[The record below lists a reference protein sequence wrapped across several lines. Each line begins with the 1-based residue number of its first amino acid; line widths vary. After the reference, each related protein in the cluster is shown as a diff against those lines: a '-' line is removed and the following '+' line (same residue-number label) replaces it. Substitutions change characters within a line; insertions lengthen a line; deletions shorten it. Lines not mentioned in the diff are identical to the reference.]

1 MVSSKL
7 KKLLYFY
14 LIIAT
19 TGCYLV
25 NQAYEQNS
33 LMNSRSPISEVVGKG
48 EDQWLVERLRY
59 VRDVI
64 EFAKNNG
71 LNTKNAY
78 EYYVHL
84 DRDSISYLVYAA
96 QANSLESYT
105 WWFPIV
111 GEVPYLGFFDSK
123 ERDEVANDLASE
135 GYDIS
140 KGNVG
145 AFSSLGWFEDPIY
158 SSMLKRGDAS
168 LAHLLFHELTHR
180 TFWSSGST
188 RFNENLAEFIAGKL
202 TEAYLLE
209 KKEYKLLKKYQQRK
223 DDRILYKEWLSRL
236 KSSLVALYSSGAS
249 LEEMK
254 RRKEEVFDSALK
266 DLPSFSSGYENYIRR
281 REWNNA
287 AVLSSSLYSPDFSL
301 FEKSYSCISADGV
314 GEYLQML
321 RFAESEAGDS
331 FSALTYLCSHK
342 EIPR

>member
-1 MVSSKL
+1 MINSRL
-7 KKLLYFY
+7 KKLLYLY
-14 LIIAT
+14 LVSTT

-25 NQAYEQNS
+25 NQAYHQNS
-33 LMNSRSPISEVVGKG
+33 LMNSRRPIVEVVEKN
-48 EDQWLVERLRY
+48 DDNWLVGRLRY

-78 EYYVHL
+78 EYYVDL

-96 QANSLESYT
+96 EAYSLESYT

-123 ERDEVANDLASE
+123 ERDKFADDLASE

-158 SSMLKRGDAS
+158 SSMLKRGNAA

-202 TEAYLLE
+202 TESYLLKE
-209 KKEYKLLKKYQQRK
+209 KEYELLKKYKRRQA
-223 DDRILYKEWLSRL
+223 DRVLYKEWLSRL
-236 KSSLVALYSSGAS
+236 KSSLVALYSSGAN
-249 LEEMK
+249 LDEIK
-254 RRKEEVFDSALK
+254 VRKKKVFEGALG
-266 DLPSFSSGYENYIRR
+266 DLPSFSSGYEKYIRR

-301 FEKSYSCISADGV
+301 FEKSYSCISADSV

-331 FSALTYLCSHK
+331 FSALTFLCSHK
-342 EIPR
+342 EISR